1 MRKWMLGGVLLLF
14 CAYTQ
19 GQQTKKP
26 PVEKTEKNK
35 TNSDT
40 VPKVITD
47 SALVGDMRDLMMDN
61 MPTISLGDND
71 LSDGAGQNVSSVLNA
86 GRDPFFSAASFNFSP
101 ARFRV
106 RGYDNDLNITFMN
119 GIPMDN
125 LDNGFTPFGL
135 WGGLNDVM
143 RNRDLAI
150 GLRYNTFSFGDL
162 GSSTNIDARASKE
175 RKQTQFGYAFSNRN
189 YNHRY
194 TFYHGTGMSKKGWAF
209 VAAGSFRGA
218 NEGYVP
224 GTYFN
229 GYSYFFGVDKRIGQK
244 LLLSLVVF
252 GAPTEN
258 GRQTAAIQ
266 EMYDITGDKYY
277 NPAWGMQ
284 NGKKRNANVARTNQP
299 VAILTKEYRF
309 NNRTVLTSA
318 VGFSKGDRS
327 TSGIDWYNAPDP
339 RPDYYRYL
347 PSYQT
352 NPEYKA
358 MVTDAIRNDINLRQV
373 NWQRMYDVNRISKET
388 IQNVNGIA
396 GNSVTGLRSKY
407 ILSENVNNTTRLN
420 FNTYLNTEIG
430 KHIEFMA
437 GASYQY
443 QQNHYFRRVND
454 LLGGDFFVDLNQFAE
469 RDFPSDV
476 LSNQNDLNNP
486 NRLLRKD
493 DKYGY
498 NYKMTISKA
507 QGWAQAV
514 FKFRK
519 FDYFAA
525 AEVSQTQFRRTGLT
539 RTGIFPNN
547 SFGESEMQKFT
558 NYSFKGGITYKING
572 RNYLYV
578 NGAYMTRAPFFE
590 NVYIS
595 PRIRDDVQDN
605 VTSEKIQTI
614 EGGYILNAPRLKVR
628 VSGYY
633 TRFDDQMNVLTFFND
648 RYNNFTNYAI
658 NNIDKIHFGGE
669 FGFEA
674 RVTNTLT
681 INGAASVGRYYFDS
695 RQDATVTL
703 NNNAEILAKETVF
716 ANNYRV
722 SGTPQ
727 EAYSLGFQYRSP
739 KFWFVSLT
747 ANFFDQMWLDFNPV
761 RRTYLAVQDLPQDS
775 EVRSAILAQERLK
788 AQYTVDFFGGYS
800 YKIPRNWG
808 MGRNAFL
815 VFNLGVNNLLNNQ
828 NIITGGFEQLRF
840 DFDDKNPNK
849 FPAKYFYAF
858 GTNFFASVN
867 LRF

>member
-1 MRKWMLGGVLLLF
+1 
-14 CAYTQ
+14 
-19 GQQTKKP
+19 
-26 PVEKTEKNK
+26 
-35 TNSDT
+35 
-40 VPKVITD
+40 
-47 SALVGDMRDLMMDN
+47 
-61 MPTISLGDND
+61 
-71 LSDGAGQNVSSVLNA
+71 
-86 GRDPFFSAASFNFSP
+86 
-101 ARFRV
+101 
-106 RGYDNDLNITFMN
+106 
-119 GIPMDN
+119 
-125 LDNGFTPFGL
+125 
-135 WGGLNDVM
+135 
-143 RNRDLAI
+143 
-150 GLRYNTFSFGDL
+150 
-162 GSSTNIDARASKE
+162 
-175 RKQTQFGYAFSNRN
+175 
-189 YNHRY
+189 
-194 TFYHGTGMSKKGWAF
+194 
-209 VAAGSFRGA
+209 
-218 NEGYVP
+218 
-224 GTYFN
+224 
-229 GYSYFFGVDKRIGQK
+229 
-244 LLLSLVVF
+244 
-252 GAPTEN
+252 
-258 GRQTAAIQ
+258 
-266 EMYDITGDKYY
+266 
-277 NPAWGMQ
+277 
-284 NGKKRNANVARTNQP
+284 
-299 VAILTKEYRF
+299 
-309 NNRTVLTSA
+309 
-318 VGFSKGDRS
+318 
-327 TSGIDWYNAPDP
+327 
-339 RPDYYRYL
+339 
-347 PSYQT
+347 
-352 NPEYKA
+352 
-358 MVTDAIRNDINLRQV
+358 
-373 NWQRMYDVNRISKET
+373 
-388 IQNVNGIA
+388 
-396 GNSVTGLRSKY
+396 
-407 ILSENVNNTTRLN
+407 
-420 FNTYLNTEIG
+420 
-430 KHIEFMA
+430 MA

-514 FKFRK
+514 FKYRK

-815 VFNLGVNNLLNNQ
+815 VFNLGVNNILNNQ